1 MMNIAHLSTQKIDVL
16 KEIGNIGAGNA
27 TTAMGKMVRGKI
39 DMKVP
44 KVHLLSIHELVDK
57 IGEPEREV
65 AAVISKI
72 NGDITGTIYFV
83 LTIAEAEWIFNQVT
97 LQEDIP
103 FTQDGVIQDYAA
115 SALTELANIF
125 TGSYLSSL
133 ADFTSLDLSPSVPHL
148 SVDMAGAT
156 LVTGLVEIADI
167 SDYAFVIDTIFSA
180 SNQSGVQG
188 HFLLMPDDTSIPV
201 LWHALGVQDE

>member
-1 MMNIAHLSTQKIDVL
+1 MNIAHLSTQKIDVL

-167 SDYAFVIDTIFSA
+167 SDYAFVIDTIFSS

>member
-1 MMNIAHLSTQKIDVL
+1 
-16 KEIGNIGAGNA
+16 
-27 TTAMGKMVRGKI
+27 
-39 DMKVP
+39 MKVP
-44 KVHLLSIHELVDK
+44 KVNLLSIHELVDK
-57 IGEPEREV
+57 IGGPEREV

-83 LTIAEAEWIFNQVT
+83 LTIAEAEWIFNQVK

-103 FTQDGVIQDYAA
+103 FTQDGAIQEYAA
-115 SALTELANIF
+115 SALTEIANIL

-133 ADFTSLDLSPSVPHL
+133 ADFASLDLSPSVPHL

-156 LVTGLVEIADI
+156 LVTGLVEIAGI

-188 HFLLMPDDTSIPV
+188 HFLLMPDDTSMPV

>member
-1 MMNIAHLSTQKIDVL
+1 MNIAHLSTQKIDVL

>member
-1 MMNIAHLSTQKIDVL
+1 MNITHLSAQKIDVL

-57 IGEPEREV
+57 IGGPEREV

-83 LTIAEAEWIFNQVT
+83 LTIAEAEWIFNQVK

-103 FTQDGVIQDYAA
+103 FTQDGAIQEYAA
-115 SALTELANIF
+115 SALTEIANIL

-133 ADFTSLDLSPSVPHL
+133 ADFASLDLSPSVPHL

-156 LVTGLVEIADI
+156 LVTGLVEIAGI

-188 HFLLMPDDTSIPV
+188 HFLLMPDDTSMPV